1 MSRAIDRASLEKV
14 EAIFRNPAL
23 YRLAD
28 EIPESRPEAGGRPRT
43 FPRYMTLAYAAL
55 TSVYRSARQVEAE
68 LSHPVVWQHI
78 RDVVRAEFPDRPEM
92 HLPPSPIRRHHFLY
106 ARERDLTKPAVVQRL
121 SERARLLA
129 VAEAR
134 RQGLLDPQGGGSWTS
149 PSRNRLLYADG
160 KVIAPLFRAK
170 PGDER
175 VDRETGELLPRRA
188 EPDAAL
194 HFEGDGEAAWG
205 TKFVMVAA
213 RGEEPGT
220 RVLLDIEPVREP
232 GAEAARAMGCFRR
245 LAPLVPGAQAVVYDT
260 ALRGIHHQ
268 ELLRD
273 LGLLPVNRV
282 AAASRGARAP
292 RRGEGRRVPKNVH
305 VEDKLVTTPSGKRT
319 VSLYAQDG
327 AVGVV
332 VLNEVGERLFE
343 PLRRVRTHRIA
354 DKSGSFRWYNDYELP
369 ERLGGGTVTVRLHGN
384 ADDQTR
390 RFNRPENV
398 RAIAPSDPRFEH
410 LYSRRN
416 DAESINRHLEDTL
429 FLGRAHSVGMR
440 RQHVDLL
447 GYALLVNGMSR
458 LRHERSPAA
467 AAA

>member
-1 MSRAIDRASLEKV
+1 MRRAIDRASLEKV

-23 YRLAD
+23 YELA
-28 EIPESRPEAGGRPRT
+28 EEVPSRRPEAGGRPRT
-43 FPRYMTLAYAAL
+43 FPRFMTLGYAAL
-55 TSVYRSARQVEAE
+55 ISVYRSARQVEAE
-68 LSHPVVWQHI
+68 LSHPLVWRHI
-78 RDVVRAEFPDRPEM
+78 RDVVRSEFPDRPEL
-92 HLPPSPIRRHHFLY
+92 HLPATPMRRHHFLY
-106 ARERDLTKPAVVQRL
+106 ARDRDLTDPAILERL

-134 RQGLLDPQGGGSWTS
+134 RQGLLDPDGSGSWTN
-149 PSRNRLLYADG
+149 PSRDRLLYADG

-175 VDRETGELLPRRA
+175 VDRQTGEVLPRRA

-205 TKFVMVAA
+205 TKFVIVAA

-232 GAEAARAMGCFRR
+232 GAEAARAMACFRR

-282 AAASRGARAP
+282 AAASKGAKTP
-292 RRGEGRRVPKNVH
+292 RRGEGRRVPKTVH
-305 VEDKLVTTPSGKRT
+305 IEDKVVATPAGVRT
-319 VSLYAQDG
+319 ISLHAMDG
-327 AVGVV
+327 AVGIV
-332 VLNEVGERLFE
+332 VLTDVGQRLFE
-343 PLRRVRTHRIA
+343 PLQRMRTHRMR
-354 DKSGSFRWYNDYELP
+354 DKSGSFRCYNDYELP
-369 ERLGGGTVTVRLHGN
+369 ERLGGTVTVRLHGN
-384 ADDQTR
+384 ADDQSR

-398 RAIAPSDPRFEH
+398 RAIPPSDPRFEH

-416 DAESINRHLEDTL
+416 DAESINRNLEDTL

-458 LRHERSPAA
+458 LRHERSPATQA
-467 AAA
+467 AA

>member
-1 MSRAIDRASLEKV
+1 MS
-14 EAIFRNPAL
+14 
-23 YRLAD
+23 
-28 EIPESRPEAGGRPRT
+28 
-43 FPRYMTLAYAAL
+43 
-55 TSVYRSARQVEAE
+55 
-68 LSHPVVWQHI
+68 
-78 RDVVRAEFPDRPEM
+78 
-92 HLPPSPIRRHHFLY
+92 
-106 ARERDLTKPAVVQRL
+106 
-121 SERARLLA
+121 
-129 VAEAR
+129 
-134 RQGLLDPQGGGSWTS
+134 
-149 PSRNRLLYADG
+149 
-160 KVIAPLFRAK
+160 
-170 PGDER
+170 
-175 VDRETGELLPRRA
+175 
-188 EPDAAL
+188 
-194 HFEGDGEAAWG
+194 
-205 TKFVMVAA
+205 
-213 RGEEPGT
+213 
-220 RVLLDIEPVREP
+220 
-232 GAEAARAMGCFRR
+232 
-245 LAPLVPGAQAVVYDT
+245 
-260 ALRGIHHQ
+260 
-268 ELLRD
+268 
-273 LGLLPVNRV
+273 
-282 AAASRGARAP
+282 
-292 RRGEGRRVPKNVH
+292 
-305 VEDKLVTTPSGKRT
+305 TPSGERT

>member
-1 MSRAIDRASLEKV
+1 MRRAVDRASLEKV

-23 YRLAD
+23 YELAD
-28 EIPESRPEAGGRPRT
+28 QIPAPGSEAGGRPRT
-43 FPRYMTLAYAAL
+43 FPRFMTLGYAAL
-55 TSVYRSARQVEAE
+55 ISVYRSARQVEAE
-68 LSHPVVWQHI
+68 LSHPLVWRHI
-78 RDVVRAEFPDRPEM
+78 RDVVRSEFPDRPEM
-92 HLPPSPIRRHHFLY
+92 HLPPTPMRRHHFLY
-106 ARERDLTKPAVVQRL
+106 ARERDLAEPAILERL
-121 SERARLLA
+121 SERARVSA

-134 RQGLLDPQGGGSWTS
+134 RQGLLDPHGGGSWTS
-149 PSRNRLLYADG
+149 PSRDRLLYADG

-175 VDRETGELLPRRA
+175 VDRETGGVLARRA

-213 RGEEPGT
+213 RGEKPGT

-232 GAEAARAMGCFRR
+232 GAEAARAMDCFRR

-260 ALRGIHHQ
+260 ALRGMHHQ

-282 AAASRGARAP
+282 AAASKGAKTP
-292 RRGEGRRVPKNVH
+292 RRSEGRRVPKNVH
-305 VEDKLVTTPSGKRT
+305 VEDKNVATPGGEQT

-332 VLNEVGERLFE
+332 ALNEVGQRLFE
-343 PLRRVRTHRIA
+343 PLRRARTHRIA

-369 ERLGGGTVTVRLHGN
+369 ERLGAGTVTVRLHGN
-384 ADDQTR
+384 QEDQSR

-398 RAIAPSDPRFEH
+398 RVIAPSDPRFEH

-429 FLGRAHSVGMR
+429 FLRRAHSIGMR

-467 AAA
+467 QAA